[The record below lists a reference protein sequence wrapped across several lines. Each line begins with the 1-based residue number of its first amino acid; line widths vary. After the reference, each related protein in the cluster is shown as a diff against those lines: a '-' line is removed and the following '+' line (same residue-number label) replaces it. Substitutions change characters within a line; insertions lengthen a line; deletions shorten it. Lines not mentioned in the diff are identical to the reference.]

1 LVLHFGDG
9 DVAARVEG
17 TGSKAYVKDKP
28 DQPTLL

>member
-1 LVLHFGDG
+1 VLHFGDG

-17 TGSKAYVKDKP
+17 AGGKAYVKDKP